1 MDRGSLQAVQNSLL
15 SEILKFSSG
24 NCFKRSEGDTDLGS
38 PTFLPLDLLAPFGG
52 GLVESFRFLAK
63 SGLLSLLRIDSV
75 LQLVLQLAS
84 VIAS

>member
-52 GLVESFRFLAK
+52 GLVGSFRFLAK
-63 SGLLSLLRIDSV
+63 SDN
-75 LQLVLQLAS
+75 
-84 VIAS
+84 